1 MKKYLSYAYTIDGE
15 NDVYIY
21 GINELGKHTKIVK
34 INIIGIGRKDTKE
47 IHKMVQGIMRSIYG
61 DSFDDI

>member
-1 MKKYLSYAYTIDGE
+1 MKKYLSYAYSIDGE

-34 INIIGIGRKDTKE
+34 INIIGIGRKDTAE

-61 DSFDDI
+61 DSFNDI

>member
-1 MKKYLSYAYTIDGE
+1 MKKYLSYAYSIDGE

-34 INIIGIGRKDTKE
+34 INIIGIGRKDTAE

>member
-1 MKKYLSYAYTIDGE
+1 MKKYISYAYSIDGE

-34 INIIGIGRKDTKE
+34 INIIGIGRKDTAE

-61 DSFDDI
+61 DSFNDI